1 MDELIEEFGET
12 VIAVLFGMIMIY
24 VFTFILEMMI

>member
-12 VIAVLFGMIMIY
+12 IVAVLFGMIMIY
-24 VFTFILEMMI
+24 VFAFIWGMVV